1 MLNFSGRTV
10 ERLLDLSDCDSPVIH
25 TEKIHTVTEL
35 QNSDAIN
42 GKNDI
47 DTSPAIF
54 DSENIS
60 RKCIEESKA
69 MIGTENINVSLSHET
84 CAVGVLLDLSEPMLK
99 SCDSNVD
106 SNSSERE
113 SSAICD
119 KDTNGVDRTYGQ
131 NGCETGE
138 IRTEEN
144 KLSPKVC
151 LSPQLSRTSCDDQ
164 DQSKENHNPL
174 FGKKCSQGSLS
185 ICSKI
190 IKFMRN

>member
-1 MLNFSGRTV
+1 M

-25 TEKIHTVTEL
+25 TENIQEVREL
-35 QNSDAIN
+35 QNCDVIN

-47 DTSPAIF
+47 DTSAALL

-60 RKCIEESKA
+60 RKLVEESKA
-69 MIGTENINVSLSHET
+69 TIGTENINLSPSHET

-99 SCDSNVD
+99 SCDSNVG

-113 SSAICD
+113 SSLICD

-138 IRTEEN
+138 IPTEEN

-151 LSPQLSRTSCDDQ
+151 QSPKLSRTSCDDQ

-174 FGKKCSQGSLS
+174 FGKKCSQGALL
-185 ICSKI
+185 ICSKVI
-190 IKFMRN
+190 EFMRNYGYGHDG